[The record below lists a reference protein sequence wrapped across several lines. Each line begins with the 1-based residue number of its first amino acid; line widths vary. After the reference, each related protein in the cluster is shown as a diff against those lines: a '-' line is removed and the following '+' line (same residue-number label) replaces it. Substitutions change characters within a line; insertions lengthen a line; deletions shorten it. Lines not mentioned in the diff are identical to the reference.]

1 MVTVSTP
8 TKASP
13 TRRSL
18 RSSSTK
24 SGSATP
30 ARKARASRKAQATR
44 PSSLSRSAEASDAET
59 KIAELV
65 TQKPTAEPGRVEEPE
80 KASDNRTGTLVT
92 SVDKYNDLTGS
103 SVAAI
108 TGGIAGLVGVD
119 SAAGANFWS
128 EVASTIPAVECKVRL
143 VCVAALLAVQLTYI
157 PFPPFLCAPA
167 CLPAC
172 SRQAKPEIKFEQLT
186 LEQQARA
193 NANREVAEAKLRTA
207 NARAARL
214 KKAEEA
220 GCTPGAARSRPR
232 ARAGA
237 GSPITDP
244 FAQFQRFQGQ
254 MEQLFLQW
262 QRQQHQRQ

>member
-30 ARKARASRKAQATR
+30 ARKPRASRKAQATR
-44 PSSLSRSAEASDAET
+44 PSSLSRSAGASDAET
-59 KIAELV
+59 NIAELV

-80 KASDNRTGTLVT
+80 KASDSRTGTLVT
-92 SVDKYNDLTGS
+92 SVDKYNNDLTGS

-143 VCVAALLAVQLTYI
+143 VCVAALLAVQ
-157 PFPPFLCAPA
+157 
-167 CLPAC
+167 
-172 SRQAKPEIKFEQLT
+172 
-186 LEQQARA
+186 
-193 NANREVAEAKLRTA
+193 
-207 NARAARL
+207 
-214 KKAEEA
+214 
-220 GCTPGAARSRPR
+220 
-232 ARAGA
+232 
-237 GSPITDP
+237 
-244 FAQFQRFQGQ
+244 
-254 MEQLFLQW
+254 
-262 QRQQHQRQ
+262 